1 MKNRIRDDLWNGMSI
16 DNVCR
21 KYNIPFSILVAM
33 MKQGERNNSGPK
45 TRELYI
51 VERDGRYHIRR
62 ANQYYGTYRTLS
74 DAIKVRD
81 WFIYNMF
88 DKRKIDKACEE
99 CGVERYSKRGRY

>member
-21 KYNIPFSILVAM
+21 KYSIPFNMLVAM
-33 MKQGERNNSGPK
+33 MKQGEPNNSGPK

-51 VERDGRYHIRR
+51 VAQDGKWRICRN
-62 ANQYYGTYRTLS
+62 NQYYGTYNTLA

-88 DKRKIDKACEE
+88 DKRKIDRACRE
-99 CGVERYSKRGRY
+99 CGVERCR